1 MEDYEVDESYFR
13 IINLLYQK
21 HTEEKTT
28 AQLFEPLV
36 IWIIG
41 AEMVGKYPRDM
52 EMVLADALNYNMLFV
67 LVASNADF
75 NEFTMLQKTCDYKFI
90 SGNNESYYNKLRV
103 PFTKKTD
110 DSLAI
115 DFAIT
120 STETQRSFKKFR
132 FDLEEIVV
140 PEIDFDSIL

>member
-1 MEDYEVDESYFR
+1 
-13 IINLLYQK
+13 
-21 HTEEKTT
+21 
-28 AQLFEPLV
+28 
-36 IWIIG
+36 
-41 AEMVGKYPRDM
+41 
-52 EMVLADALNYNMLFV
+52 MVLADALNYNMLFV

-120 STETQRSFKKFR
+120 NTETQRLFKKFR